1 MNPLERVCDIESR
14 LQSGVIDADQ
24 ALAELTAGP
33 KPWTTGW
40 WKEKRLET
48 IGPQC
53 ATCGTSDPPLV
64 LQHTWHPMPFREA
77 VRKVGPPNWEWWK
90 ERHPIPKPDAPA
102 APPPIYRPVCPRCGS
117 TRLYLAKKR
126 NRWVCQAGAF
136 GAPHFRHPDFEF
148 AEPKMEL
155 RPDKKAIRRIKQ
167 DTTLHYQQQSASRWQ
182 AWLQSPEGIENRRL
196 AVLLGIEE
204 SKRYLSFDDTKTLC
218 RPCASRED
226 YRHIRRSER
235 RAELDRFA
243 RYVAE
248 LDAME

>member
-1 MNPLERVCDIESR
+1 
-14 LQSGVIDADQ
+14 
-24 ALAELTAGP
+24 
-33 KPWTTGW
+33 
-40 WKEKRLET
+40 
-48 IGPQC
+48 
-53 ATCGTSDPPLV
+53 
-64 LQHTWHPMPFREA
+64 MPFREA